1 MSRLADAESKLA
13 AALDALEAAL
23 ETALEAAVS
32 KGTAATG
39 AAGSDGTEAVDS
51 AMIITEIG
59 RIDEQLAHAMDLIA
73 DIRRGAASEGGN
85 A

>member
-13 AALDALEAAL
+13 AALEALEAAIVS
-23 ETALEAAVS
+23 TGKDAAPS
-32 KGTAATG
+32 NGML
-39 AAGSDGTEAVDS
+39 DS
-51 AMIITEIG
+51 AMIISEIG
-59 RIDEQLAHAMDLIA
+59 RIDAQLAQAMELLA

>member
-13 AALDALEAAL
+13 AALDALE
-23 ETALEAAVS
+23 TAIARD
-32 KGTAATG
+32 G
-39 AAGSDGTEAVDS
+39 AADGKAAEAGNVTIDS

-59 RIDEQLAHAMDLIA
+59 RIAEQLAHAMELIA

>member
-13 AALDALEAAL
+13 AALEALEAAIAS
-23 ETALEAAVS
+23 TGKDAAPPNS
-32 KGTAATG
+32 MP
-39 AAGSDGTEAVDS
+39 DS
-51 AMIITEIG
+51 AVIISEIG
-59 RIDEQLAHAMDLIA
+59 RIDAQLAQAMELLA

>member
-13 AALDALEAAL
+13 AALEALEAAITS
-23 ETALEAAVS
+23 TA
-32 KGTAATG
+32 KDTATSNG
-39 AAGSDGTEAVDS
+39 MPDS
-51 AMIITEIG
+51 AMIISEIG
-59 RIDEQLAHAMDLIA
+59 RIDAQLAQAMELLA

>member
-13 AALDALEAAL
+13 AALEALEAAIAS
-23 ETALEAAVS
+23 TGKHAAPS
-32 KGTAATG
+32 N
-39 AAGSDGTEAVDS
+39 SMLDS
-51 AMIITEIG
+51 AMIISEIG
-59 RIDEQLAHAMDLIA
+59 RIDAQLAQAMELLA

>member
-13 AALDALEAAL
+13 AALEALEAAI
-23 ETALEAAVS
+23 TSTGTDAAPS
-32 KGTAATG
+32 NGM
-39 AAGSDGTEAVDS
+39 SDS
-51 AMIITEIG
+51 AMIISEIG
-59 RIDEQLAHAMDLIA
+59 RIDAQLAQAMELLA

>member
-13 AALDALEAAL
+13 AALEALEAAIAS
-23 ETALEAAVS
+23 TGKDAAQS
-32 KGTAATG
+32 NGMP
-39 AAGSDGTEAVDS
+39 DS
-51 AMIITEIG
+51 AMIISEIG
-59 RIDEQLAHAMDLIA
+59 RIDAQLAQPMELLG

>member
-13 AALDALEAAL
+13 AALEALEAAIAS
-23 ETALEAAVS
+23 TGKDAAPLN
-32 KGTAATG
+32 GML
-39 AAGSDGTEAVDS
+39 DS
-51 AMIITEIG
+51 ATIISEIG
-59 RIDEQLAHAMDLIA
+59 RIDAQLAQAMELLA

>member
-13 AALDALEAAL
+13 AALDALETAITNSVAA
-23 ETALEAAVS
+23 
-32 KGTAATG
+32 KGKAGDDGNATI
-39 AAGSDGTEAVDS
+39 DS

>member
-13 AALDALEAAL
+13 AALEALEAAI
-23 ETALEAAVS
+23 TSTGKDAAPS
-32 KGTAATG
+32 NGM
-39 AAGSDGTEAVDS
+39 SDS
-51 AMIITEIG
+51 AMIISEIG
-59 RIDEQLAHAMDLIA
+59 RIDAQLAQAIELLA

>member
-13 AALDALEAAL
+13 AALEALEVAIA
-23 ETALEAAVS
+23 S
-32 KGTAATG
+32 TG
-39 AAGSDGTEAVDS
+39 KDAGQSNGMPDS
-51 AMIITEIG
+51 AMIISEIG
-59 RIDEQLAHAMDLIA
+59 RIDAQIAQAMELLA

>member
-1 MSRLADAESKLA
+1 MSRLADAESKLS
-13 AALDALEAAL
+13 AALDALE
-23 ETALEAAVS
+23 TAVS
-32 KGTAATG
+32 KGAA
-39 AAGSDGTEAVDS
+39 AAGKAASDRTEAVDN

>member
-13 AALDALEAAL
+13 AALDALEDAI
-23 ETALEAAVS
+23 
-32 KGTAATG
+32 ATRGAPGKADAG
-39 AAGSDGTEAVDS
+39 AARADSDL
-51 AMIITEIG
+51 IITEIG
-59 RIDEQLAHAMDLIA
+59 RIDEKLAHAMELIA

>member
-13 AALDALEAAL
+13 AALEALEAAIVS
-23 ETALEAAVS
+23 TGKDAAS
-32 KGTAATG
+32 RGM
-39 AAGSDGTEAVDS
+39 SDS
-51 AMIITEIG
+51 AMIISEIG
-59 RIDEQLAHAMDLIA
+59 RIDAQLAQAMELLA

>member
-1 MSRLADAESKLA
+1 MSRLADAESKLS
-13 AALDALEAAL
+13 AALDALDAAL
-23 ETALEAAVS
+23 ETAVS
-32 KGTAATG
+32 KGAA
-39 AAGSDGTEAVDS
+39 AAGGVGSDGSEAVDS

>member
-13 AALDALEAAL
+13 AALEAL
-23 ETALEAAVS
+23 ETAIAS
-32 KGTAATG
+32 TG
-39 AAGSDGTEAVDS
+39 KDPARSNGMPDS
-51 AMIITEIG
+51 TMIISEIG
-59 RIDEQLAHAMDLIA
+59 RIDAQLAQAMELLA

>member
-13 AALDALEAAL
+13 AALEALEAAIMSNGKD
-23 ETALEAAVS
+23 AAPS
-32 KGTAATG
+32 NGM
-39 AAGSDGTEAVDS
+39 SDI
-51 AMIITEIG
+51 AMIISEIG
-59 RIDEQLAHAMDLIA
+59 RIDAQLAQAMELLA

>member
-13 AALDALEAAL
+13 AALEALEAAIAS
-23 ETALEAAVS
+23 TGKDAALAN
-32 KGTAATG
+32 GMP
-39 AAGSDGTEAVDS
+39 DS
-51 AMIITEIG
+51 AMIISEIG
-59 RIDEQLAHAMDLIA
+59 RIDVQLAQAMELLA

>member
-13 AALDALEAAL
+13 AALEALEAAITSTGKD
-23 ETALEAAVS
+23 TATS
-32 KGTAATG
+32 TG
-39 AAGSDGTEAVDS
+39 MPES
-51 AMIITEIG
+51 AMSISEIG
-59 RIDEQLAHAMDLIA
+59 RIDAQLAQAMELLA